1 MRSEASA
8 LLPVLRSRNQADLLT
23 LLLLHPDQEY
33 TLTELA
39 GQLGIPLS
47 TLHREAQRLV
57 DASILLV
64 RAVGR
69 ARLLRA
75 NTANRLIEPLTQ
87 LLLVT
92 FGPHVV
98 IAEEFGDVPGVDLAL
113 IFGSWAARYQGELG
127 PPPND
132 VDVLLVGDVDRQAAY
147 DAADRAARRVR
158 FPVNVTIASPRRWS
172 DDNDPLVREIK
183 ASAIIP
189 VRGLTDDETHEG
201 S

>member
-132 VDVLLVGDVDRQAAY
+132 VDVLLVGDV
-147 DAADRAARRVR
+147 R